1 MHIFYSL
8 QSKKYEKRTLISN
21 QTSVS
26 EQLFSETISLSI
38 TIKLEKLKQN
48 GRSCRGS
55 VRVIGITLYSLFRLC
70 KKVKVIYIS
79 YEKGDIGLVNCLQ
92 QPIPNLNF
100 VIEKVKQPLTLRL
113 ESLFVLSKRTSP
125 IPKLLGAV
133 LLEVEKCQMANSTK
147 TLRCKY
153 KPLKRSYTL
162 KTPAHEWTTITIR
175 IGVTILLKSKISQ
188 RSKQQIVCNIR
199 TLPIGQSKLET

>member
-1 MHIFYSL
+1 M
-8 QSKKYEKRTLISN
+8 
-21 QTSVS
+21 
-26 EQLFSETISLSI
+26 
-38 TIKLEKLKQN
+38 
-48 GRSCRGS
+48 
-55 VRVIGITLYSLFRLC
+55 RVIGITLYSLFRLC

-133 LLEVEKCQMANSTK
+133 LLEVEKC
-147 TLRCKY
+147 
-153 KPLKRSYTL
+153 
-162 KTPAHEWTTITIR
+162 
-175 IGVTILLKSKISQ
+175 
-188 RSKQQIVCNIR
+188 
-199 TLPIGQSKLET
+199 